1 MEYSWFT
8 ASLEIRSTLMA
19 ERIRWFSQKWLYTVH
34 SFHVQN
40 HFQNNGKWGYEIHFT
55 LCIANRGYY
64 KFCEWSW
71 GCVHVLFIISAVNFT
86 VACETFALVSVI
98 ILIAVETLMENGI
111 KSLNYWLRVLFSPS
125 VAYWLRSNMPK
136 LYVWQ
141 VVHLNGND
149 AHAFIFFSLSPNT
162 RERAYYPW
170 MKPLKYLYQ

>member
-1 MEYSWFT
+1 
-8 ASLEIRSTLMA
+8 MA
-19 ERIRWFSQKWLYTVH
+19 ERIRRFSQKWLYTVH

-40 HFQNNGKWGYEIHFT
+40 HFQSNGKWGGGEIHFT
-55 LCIANRGYY
+55 LCIVNRGYY

-111 KSLNYWLRVLFSPS
+111 KSVNYWLRVLFSPS